1 MSKSLNNNYHN
12 YSIAAR
18 HKILQNLNKNTKNDD
33 KHLDKLNEMHRND
46 LHYNSFRNISLL
58 TIINIVVLP
67 IGIIVG
73 YFGMNFKKMN
83 SNILSINHPNYFVIL
98 LCILSSSSIL
108 YLYYKDSKYFD
119 LDKDYI

>member
-1 MSKSLNNNYHN
+1 MSENLSNNYYN
-12 YSIAAR
+12 YSINTR
-18 HKILQNLNKNTKNDD
+18 HAILQKLNKNSDGND
-33 KHLDKLNEMHRND
+33 KQLDKLNEMHRND

-58 TIINIVVLP
+58 TIINLVVLP

-83 SNILSINHPNYFVIL
+83 NILSINNPQLFVLL
-98 LCILSSSSIL
+98 LCILSSITLLSF
-108 YLYYKDSKYFD
+108 YYKENKYFD

>member
-1 MSKSLNNNYHN
+1 MSNNLNNNYHN
-12 YSIAAR
+12 YSIATR
-18 HKILQNLNKNTKNDD
+18 HKILQNLNKNSEGND
-33 KHLDKLNEMHRND
+33 KQLDKLNEMHRND

-58 TIINIVVLP
+58 TIINLVVLP

-83 SNILSINHPNYFVIL
+83 NILSINKPQLFMLL
-98 LCILSSSSIL
+98 LCILSSIIL
-108 YLYYKDSKYFD
+108 LVFYYKYSKYFD